1 MLLMEGAFAPT
12 RLAMMP
18 RRNHLLFAGLL
29 LFLLGMQFRM
39 VPSFSLNERS
49 SRFVSARLGDPGMP
63 GQGLWQATPVG
74 RTIQPPRW
82 LGLAL
87 MSAGA
92 VLTIKSLS
100 MRGAA

>member
-1 MLLMEGAFAPT
+1 ML
-12 RLAMMP
+12 P
-18 RRNHLLFAGLL
+18 RRNHILFAGLL
-29 LFLLGMQFRM
+29 LFLLGLQFRL

-49 SRFVSARLGDPGMP
+49 SRFVSARLGDRGTPAAGVWP
-63 GQGLWQATPVG
+63 GQQPG
-74 RTIQPPRW
+74 RSIHPPRW

-100 MRGAA
+100 MKGGA